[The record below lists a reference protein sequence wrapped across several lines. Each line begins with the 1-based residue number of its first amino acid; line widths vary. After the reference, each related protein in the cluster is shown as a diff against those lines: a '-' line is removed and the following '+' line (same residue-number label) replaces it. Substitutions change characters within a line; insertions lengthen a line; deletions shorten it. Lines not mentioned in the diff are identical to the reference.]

1 MPRPRLPVNPVTE
14 AILRSRRSLGVGIVV
29 TLGLVSGRRVT
40 RALRAVAPP
49 LNLASLN
56 LLLASWWPL
65 EYNPCE
71 QVRSGRESRM
81 ESVRNPFFHRGP
93 IRQRDYFFN
102 RQHEVSQALGLLR
115 SLQNVALVG
124 QRRIGK
130 TSLLFQLADPAIRS
144 DHGLSPAKYLF
155 AYLNGEELTE
165 LDGSQIRSVMAEE
178 LAAALEAAGHRGL
191 DLALP
196 EGPLEYRTFRHVV
209 RQLTQRGLKLVFCF
223 DEFEGLGAN
232 PHLGPGF
239 FSSLRGLTGQLDVAY
254 ITASRTSIHTV
265 AYAQPETLSSPFF
278 NTFAPLYLGLFSDED
293 AQGLVKM
300 LAAKAGA
307 TLAPDLVHLIVEL
320 AGPHP
325 LLLQI
330 AGFHTFEAWRH
341 RDGRLEKGDL
351 AEIRH
356 HFCAEAQPHYD
367 YYWRHLSAEE
377 QYTLATLPLVQH
389 SQEQRRNLRSLE
401 HQCLVTRCD
410 VGLDY
415 LSAAFRSFVRQQPVP
430 DLLQAGP
437 FVLDLRQRLASCQ
450 CVPLSLTKTELDALA
465 YFLQHTGRVI
475 SPREMEEALWP
486 GEYVED
492 PERVRSLIK
501 GLRKALGDEADC
513 LATRWGVG
521 YVFQVPC

>member
-1 MPRPRLPVNPVTE
+1 
-14 AILRSRRSLGVGIVV
+14 
-29 TLGLVSGRRVT
+29 
-40 RALRAVAPP
+40 
-49 LNLASLN
+49 
-56 LLLASWWPL
+56 
-65 EYNPCE
+65 
-71 QVRSGRESRM
+71 M
-81 ESVRNPFFHRGP
+81 ESVPNPFFHRGP

-102 RQHEVSQALGLLR
+102 RRHEISQALGLLR

-130 TSLLFQLADPAIRS
+130 TSLLFQLADPAIHS
-144 DHGLSPAKYLF
+144 DHGLSPAQYLF
-155 AYLNGEELTE
+155 VYLNGEELTE
-165 LDGSQIRSVMAEE
+165 LDDGQIRSVMAEE
-178 LAAALEAAGHRGL
+178 LAAALEAAGHRGP
-191 DLALP
+191 DPTLP
-196 EGPLEYRTFRHVV
+196 EGPHAYRTFRHVV

-254 ITASRTSIHTV
+254 ITASRTPIHTL

-278 NTFAPLYLGLFSDED
+278 NTFAPLYLSLFSDED
-293 AQGLVKM
+293 AQGLVGT

-307 TLAPDLVHLIVEL
+307 TFAPDLLHLIVEL

-330 AGFHTFEAWRH
+330 AGFHTFEAWQQ
-341 RDGRLEKGDL
+341 RDGLLQEGDL
-351 AEIRH
+351 DEIQQR
-356 HFCAEAQPHYD
+356 FRAEAQPHFG
-367 YYWRHLSAEE
+367 YYWRHLTAEE

-401 HQCLVTRCD
+401 QQCLITRRD
-410 VGLDY
+410 GGFDY
-415 LSAAFRSFVRQQPVP
+415 LSTCFRSFVRQQPVP
-430 DLLQAGP
+430 DLLQAGH

-450 CVPLSLTKTELDALA
+450 SVPLSLTKTELDALV
-465 YFLQHTGRVI
+465 YFLQHAGRVI
-475 SPREMEEALWP
+475 SPRELEEALWP

-521 YVFQVPC
+521 YLFQVPC